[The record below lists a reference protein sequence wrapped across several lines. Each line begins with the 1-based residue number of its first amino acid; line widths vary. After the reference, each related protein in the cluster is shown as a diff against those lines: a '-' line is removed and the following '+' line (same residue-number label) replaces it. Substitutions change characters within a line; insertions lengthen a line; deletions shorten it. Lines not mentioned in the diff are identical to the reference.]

1 MSGCQM
7 IRFQLHY
14 QREMFRKLRT
24 GWGASLLFAQTWL
37 LPCAKQDHQEDTL
50 LESTSLREITTGTTS
65 SLVKLLPCPKLHFQ
79 NTYHLTVG
87 SRGIPTHCPKSHL
100 LNFSPGQEEPR

>member
-1 MSGCQM
+1 M

-50 LESTSLREITTGTTS
+50 SESTSLREITTGATS
-65 SLVKLLPCPKLHFQ
+65 SLVKLLPCPMATFSKYISLDC
-79 NTYHLTVG
+79 
-87 SRGIPTHCPKSHL
+87 GIQGHRHTLS
-100 LNFSPGQEEPR
+100 